1 MNGYSIYKPFGR
13 FNRMWSDL
21 TFTWENLYAPRKF
34 ASLAFEGSAGITT
47 RKFNTWGINLDGNP
61 IRGNDFFE
69 PRVWGRYFRT
79 YTNAMIYAWY
89 SSDYRK
95 KVAIDIGSGY
105 GFYKNNSRFRYN
117 FRIAPRLRLND
128 HWFLTYVYSYQS
140 HFDDIGFAYAFED
153 EENQKPLFGKRDVIS
168 HTNVLTLK
176 YALNAFAVL
185 NTRVRHYWGY
195 TAFNEYYSLAENGEM
210 APTANTG
217 INQNFNTFTVDMV
230 FTWIFTP
237 GSELSLVWKN
247 SITDFNNEVAPTLP
261 KDIRYTM
268 ALPPNNSYSLKLI
281 WFVDYHAVNHALR
294 RRVMNS
300 REP

>member
-1 MNGYSIYKPFGR
+1 
-13 FNRMWSDL
+13 
-21 TFTWENLYAPRKF
+21 
-34 ASLAFEGSAGITT
+34 
-47 RKFNTWGINLDGNP
+47 
-61 IRGNDFFE
+61 
-69 PRVWGRYFRT
+69 
-79 YTNAMIYAWY
+79 
-89 SSDYRK
+89 
-95 KVAIDIGSGY
+95 
-105 GFYKNNSRFRYN
+105 
-117 FRIAPRLRLND
+117 
-128 HWFLTYVYSYQS
+128 
-140 HFDDIGFAYAFED
+140 
-153 EENQKPLFGKRDVIS
+153 
-168 HTNVLTLK
+168 
-176 YALNAFAVL
+176 
-185 NTRVRHYWGY
+185 
-195 TAFNEYYSLAENGEM
+195 M